1 MIMKV
6 LPMKFAMSASLS
18 TSLSSINVSN
28 FQGFK
33 KMIGEK
39 TLMPTLLVRS
49 QASKTGRHARPA
61 HALAL
66 LAALANPASAQ
77 ERPIHGP
84 APVLTVGAAEAASTR
99 RVELTAG
106 RSVIVDLPRD
116 AKEVFVANPA
126 VANAVVRS
134 TRKVF
139 VIGMADGAT
148 SIFIMDA
155 EGRQIAALDVTVARD
170 LNLGTLRELLG
181 QSIPGGR
188 FDVRS
193 SGASVLLSGSVNSS
207 ADAQQAIDIS
217 NAFVGLGGAGGAS
230 GGSSG
235 GVSAGARGAVINN
248 LSIRNKDQVMLR
260 VTVVEVSRTVLK
272 QFGINLN
279 GNWSALNPLG
289 SSSSPALSNSVPFP
303 INSDLATGNQIQAS
317 VKAGGFS
324 LQATLKAFEQA
335 GVSRVLAEPT
345 LTAISGEAAKFLA
358 GGEFPVPAS
367 VSSCVSGVCSAP
379 GITFK
384 PYGVALSFT
393 PVVLADNRISIRVAT
408 DVTEI
413 DPQNSFNYTND
424 GVTTAIPG
432 TRVRRSETTVELPS
446 GGVMMTAGLI
456 QQVNKQAISGLP
468 GLINLPILG
477 ALFRSRDYQ
486 RMETELMIMVTPYIA
501 RAMEPKQVS
510 RPDDNFVDST
520 DGQAVL
526 LGQINRLYG
535 KVVPTGAAPVGQTHR
550 GRVGFIVE

>member
-1 MIMKV
+1 M
-6 LPMKFAMSASLS
+6 
-18 TSLSSINVSN
+18 
-28 FQGFK
+28 
-33 KMIGEK
+33 
-39 TLMPTLLVRS
+39 
-49 QASKTGRHARPA
+49 
-61 HALAL
+61 
-66 LAALANPASAQ
+66 
-77 ERPIHGP
+77 
-84 APVLTVGAAEAASTR
+84 
-99 RVELTAG
+99 
-106 RSVIVDLPRD
+106 IVDLPRD

-170 LNLGTLRELLG
+170 LNLGTLRELLN

-193 SGASVLLSGSVNSS
+193 SGASVLLSGSVNAS
-207 ADAQQAIDIS
+207 ADAQQAIDIA
-217 NAFVGLGGAGGAS
+217 NAFVGLGSASAAS
-230 GGSSG
+230 GAPSG

-248 LSIRNKDQVMLR
+248 LTIRNKDQVMLR
-260 VTVVEVSRTVLK
+260 VTVVEVSRNVLK

-289 SSSSPALSNSVPFP
+289 NAATSPALANALPFP
-303 INSDLATGNQIQAS
+303 ITGGTTPTGNQLQAS
-317 VKAGGFS
+317 IKGAGFS

-358 GGEFPVPAS
+358 GGEFPVPSAA
-367 VSSCVSGVCSAP
+367 SSCVGGLCSAP

-413 DPQNSFNYTND
+413 DPQTSFNYTND

-468 GLINLPILG
+468 GLINLPVLG

-486 RMETELMIMVTPYIA
+486 RMETELMIMVTPFIA
-501 RAMEPKQVS
+501 RVMEPKQVS
-510 RPDDNFVDST
+510 RPDDNFVDAS

-535 KVVPTGAAPVGQTHR
+535 KVAPAAAAPLGRTYR
-550 GRVGFIVE
+550 GHVGFIVE

>member
-1 MIMKV
+1 MTD
-6 LPMKFAMSASLS
+6 L
-18 TSLSSINVSN
+18 
-28 FQGFK
+28 
-33 KMIGEK
+33 
-39 TLMPTLLVRS
+39 PTLL
-49 QASKTGRHARPA
+49 RPA
-61 HALAL
+61 RVLAL
-66 LAALANPASAQ
+66 LALVAGGPALGQ
-77 ERPIHGP
+77 ERPTLGP
-84 APVLTVGAAEAASTR
+84 APVLTVGSAEAASSR

-148 SIFIMDA
+148 SIFILDA

-207 ADAQQAIDIS
+207 SDAQQAIDIA
-217 NAFVGLGGAGGAS
+217 NAFVGLGGAAAATGAP
-230 GGSSG
+230 SG

-248 LSIRNKDQVMLR
+248 LTIRNKDQVMLR

-272 QFGINLN
+272 QFGINMT
-279 GNWSALNPLG
+279 GNWSALNPLSG
-289 SSSSPALSNSVPFP
+289 IYDVASGKQTGVSNLISNSLPFP
-303 INSDLATGNQIQAS
+303 INGNIAGTNQIAVSAQGA
-317 VKAGGFS
+317 GFS

-335 GVSRVLAEPT
+335 GVSRILAEPT

-358 GGEFPVPAS
+358 GGEFPVP
-367 VSSCVSGVCSAP
+367 SSATCAVGGVCTP

-413 DPQNSFNYTND
+413 DPQQSFNYTVGNST
-424 GVTTAIPG
+424 VAVPG

-456 QQVNKQAISGLP
+456 QQVNKQAITGLP
-468 GLINLPILG
+468 GLVNLPILG

-486 RMETELMIMVTPYIA
+486 RMETELMIMCTPFIA
-501 RAMEPKQVS
+501 RAMEPKQVT
-510 RPDDNFVDST
+510 RPDDNFVDAT

-526 LGQINRLYG
+526 LGQVNRLYG
-535 KVVPTGAAPVGQTHR
+535 KVGAAPLGRTYR

>member
-1 MIMKV
+1 MTAQ
-6 LPMKFAMSASLS
+6 LPL
-18 TSLSSINVSN
+18 
-28 FQGFK
+28 
-33 KMIGEK
+33 
-39 TLMPTLLVRS
+39 
-49 QASKTGRHARPA
+49 ARPMRRPA
-61 HALAL
+61 CLLAL
-66 LAALANPASAQ
+66 LAVLASPAAAQ
-77 ERPIHGP
+77 ERSIHGP

-170 LNLGTLRELLG
+170 LNLGTLRELLN

-207 ADAQQAIDIS
+207 ADAQQAIDIA
-217 NAFVGLGGAGGAS
+217 NAFVGLGGGGGAS
-230 GGSSG
+230 GAPSG
-235 GVSAGARGAVINN
+235 GVVAGARGAVINN

-260 VTVVEVSRTVLK
+260 VTVVEVSRNVLK

-289 SSSSPALSNSVPFP
+289 NATTSPALVNNLPFP
-303 INSDLATGNQIQAS
+303 ITGGTTPTGNQLQAS
-317 VKAGGFS
+317 VRAGGFS

-358 GGEFPVPAS
+358 GGEFPVPAAAS
-367 VSSCVSGVCSAP
+367 NCVGNLCSPP

-413 DPQNSFNYTND
+413 DPTTSFSYTNS

-486 RMETELMIMVTPYIA
+486 RMETELMIMCTPYIA
-501 RAMEPKQVS
+501 RVMEPKQVS

-535 KVVPTGAAPVGQTHR
+535 KVAPTAAAPLGQTYR

>member
-1 MIMKV
+1 MTV
-6 LPMKFAMSASLS
+6 PLPLPSRAPRRRA
-18 TSLSSINVSN
+18 
-28 FQGFK
+28 G
-33 KMIGEK
+33 
-39 TLMPTLLVRS
+39 
-49 QASKTGRHARPA
+49 
-61 HALAL
+61 ALAL
-66 LAALANPASAQ
+66 LAALSAPAQAQAQ
-77 ERPIHGP
+77 ERTTLGP

-170 LNLGTLRELLG
+170 LNLGTLRELLN

-193 SGASVLLSGSVNSS
+193 SGASVLLSGSVNAS
-207 ADAQQAIDIS
+207 ADAQQAIDIA
-217 NAFVGLGGAGGAS
+217 NAFVGLGSAGAAGAAGAAS
-230 GGSSG
+230 GG
-235 GVSAGARGAVINN
+235 VAAGARGAVINN
-248 LSIRNKDQVMLR
+248 LTIRNKDQVMLR
-260 VTVVEVSRTVLK
+260 VTVVEVSRNVLK
-272 QFGINLN
+272 QFGVNLT

-289 SSSSPALSNSVPFP
+289 NALTSPTLSNSLPFP
-303 INSDLATGNQIQAS
+303 ITGGTTPASNQIQAS
-317 VKAGGFS
+317 VRGAGFS

-358 GGEFPVPAS
+358 GGEFPVPAAA
-367 VSSCVSGVCSAP
+367 SSCVSGLCSAP

-456 QQVNKQAISGLP
+456 QQVNRQAISGLP

-477 ALFRSRDYQ
+477 TLFRSRDYQ
-486 RMETELMIMVTPYIA
+486 RMETELMIMCTPYIA
-501 RAMEPKQVS
+501 RPMEPKQVS
-510 RPDDNFVDST
+510 RPDDNFVDAT

-535 KVVPTGAAPVGQTHR
+535 RVGPAAAAAPPLGRTYR